1 MRNPLPLSVCCDY
14 DSLFPYLIAS
24 SPSAPVTN
32 TRLFWMVF
40 EFSEP
45 LLLLYNPALS
55 FLENLQLF
63 SVERLLSALC
73 APGLSGQC
81 ISFGNAQVRDAAVA
95 SNRLAFQ
102 LAVARDG
109 TVTAHIPR
117 ELITDW
123 AGNQLKEDVDK
134 SIDVR
139 GSDITLLAA
148 QLLAFSRGSFRPE
161 VRFQFSTAV
170 EIAPN
175 SSRAICSWDGRS
187 ASRHCVAPRDTR
199 IRGDAVR
206 VDLDAVYSP
215 RNVYAMS
222 IPPGYLCDRYR
233 NFFEGFAE
241 DSFRVSSR
249 ALWPI
254 ELAHAANPGWIALA
268 LLLFAAGS
276 FIAIAGWGCR
286 SGVTGRYK
294 NVYHSVTAANALL
307 LALVYLGCW
316 LLLFAEW
323 TQQLSPLLVN
333 CIVLVLAA
341 LALASSVALI
351 HVSPWLALRL
361 FSATLGFVLGIAL
374 ERLATDCA
382 LYAVGFIAAYASR
395 LRLTPSDLYLAFALL
410 PVIFAVIFAAIPM
423 VWQWQ
428 FLAGIAATASGF
440 LVESVFLV
448 IMESLHG
455 TEMLGKSCNLLA
467 DGLELLTFG
476 VVGVGVYHVQRKVGM
491 GGGNEAQM
499 HATEQFHEYY
509 FGKGTKTGRKREKKG
524 GKGGKNAKNAK
535 NALKMKKKSKKE
547 EKWAK
552 ESGMRRRKA
561 QYPMQ
566 EIEEGSRSCIT
577 NV

>member
-1 MRNPLPLSVCCDY
+1 MRNPLPLSICCDY

-24 SPSAPVTN
+24 SPSVPVTN

-139 GSDITLLAA
+139 GSDITLLAS
-148 QLLAFSRGSFRPE
+148 QLIAFSRGSFRPE

-175 SSRAICSWDGRS
+175 SSRSICSWDGRS
-187 ASRHCVAPRDTR
+187 ASRHCVAPRDVR
-199 IRGDAVR
+199 ILGDAVR
-206 VDLDAVYSP
+206 VDLDAAYSP

-222 IPPGYLCDRYR
+222 IPPGFLCDRYR
-233 NFFEGFAE
+233 NFYEGFAE
-241 DSFRVSSR
+241 EAFRVSSR

-254 ELAHAANPGWIALA
+254 ELAHAANAGWIALA
-268 LLLFAAGS
+268 LLLVVAGG

-286 SGVTGRYK
+286 QGVMCRYK

-307 LALVYLGCW
+307 VALVYLGCW

-323 TQQLSPLLVN
+323 TQRLPPLLANGV
-333 CIVLVLAA
+333 VLVLAA
-341 LALASSVALI
+341 LALASSVAVI
-351 HVSPWLALRL
+351 RVSPWLALRL
-361 FSATLGFVLGIAL
+361 FSATLGFVLGVGL

-382 LYAVGFIAAYASR
+382 LYAIGFIAA
-395 LRLTPSDLYLAFALL
+395 
-410 PVIFAVIFAAIPM
+410 
-423 VWQWQ
+423 
-428 FLAGIAATASGF
+428 
-440 LVESVFLV
+440 
-448 IMESLHG
+448 
-455 TEMLGKSCNLLA
+455 
-467 DGLELLTFG
+467 
-476 VVGVGVYHVQRKVGM
+476 
-491 GGGNEAQM
+491 
-499 HATEQFHEYY
+499 
-509 FGKGTKTGRKREKKG
+509 
-524 GKGGKNAKNAK
+524 
-535 NALKMKKKSKKE
+535 
-547 EKWAK
+547 
-552 ESGMRRRKA
+552 
-561 QYPMQ
+561 
-566 EIEEGSRSCIT
+566 
-577 NV
+577 

>member
-24 SPSAPVTN
+24 SPSVPVTN

-55 FLENLQLF
+55 FLENLQLV

-102 LAVARDG
+102 LAVVRDG

-117 ELITDW
+117 GLITDW

-139 GSDITLLAA
+139 GSDITLLAM
-148 QLLAFSRGSFRPE
+148 QLIAFSRGSFRPE

-175 SSRAICSWDGRS
+175 STRSICSWDGRS
-187 ASRHCVAPRDTR
+187 AARHCVAPRDTR
-199 IRGDAVR
+199 ILGDAVR
-206 VDLDAVYSP
+206 VDLDAAYSP

-233 NFFEGFAE
+233 NFYEGFAE
-241 DSFRVSSR
+241 DAFRVSSR

-254 ELAHAANPGWIALA
+254 EWAHAANPAWIALA
-268 LLLFAAGS
+268 FLLFFAGS

-286 SGVTGRYK
+286 EGLIHRYK
-294 NVYHSVTAANALL
+294 NVYHSVTAASALL
-307 LALVYLGCW
+307 VTLVYLGCW

-323 TQQLSPLLVN
+323 TQQIPPLLVN
-333 CIVLVLAA
+333 CVVLVLAA
-341 LALASSVALI
+341 LAVASSVAVI

-361 FSATLGFVLGIAL
+361 FSATLGLVLGIVL

-382 LYAVGFIAAYASR
+382 LYAVGFIAAYAPR
-395 LRLTPSDLYLAFALL
+395 RPTLTPSDLYLAFALL
-410 PVIFAVIFAAIPM
+410 PAFCAVVFAGIPM

-428 FLAGIAATASGF
+428 FLAGIATTASGF
-440 LVESVFLV
+440 LVEGVFLV
-448 IMESLHG
+448 IMENLRA

-467 DGLELLTFG
+467 DGLELLAFG
-476 VVGVGVYHVQRKVGM
+476 VVAVGVYHVQRKVGTR
-491 GGGNEAQM
+491 GGGEA
-499 HATEQFHEYY
+499 
-509 FGKGTKTGRKREKKG
+509 
-524 GKGGKNAKNAK
+524 
-535 NALKMKKKSKKE
+535 
-547 EKWAK
+547 
-552 ESGMRRRKA
+552 
-561 QYPMQ
+561 
-566 EIEEGSRSCIT
+566 
-577 NV
+577 

>member
-1 MRNPLPLSVCCDY
+1 M
-14 DSLFPYLIAS
+14 
-24 SPSAPVTN
+24 
-32 TRLFWMVF
+32 
-40 EFSEP
+40 
-45 LLLLYNPALS
+45 
-55 FLENLQLF
+55 
-63 SVERLLSALC
+63 
-73 APGLSGQC
+73 
-81 ISFGNAQVRDAAVA
+81 
-95 SNRLAFQ
+95 
-102 LAVARDG
+102 
-109 TVTAHIPR
+109 
-117 ELITDW
+117 
-123 AGNQLKEDVDK
+123 
-134 SIDVR
+134 
-139 GSDITLLAA
+139 
-148 QLLAFSRGSFRPE
+148 
-161 VRFQFSTAV
+161 
-170 EIAPN
+170 
-175 SSRAICSWDGRS
+175 
-187 ASRHCVAPRDTR
+187 
-199 IRGDAVR
+199 
-206 VDLDAVYSP
+206 
-215 RNVYAMS
+215 
-222 IPPGYLCDRYR
+222 
-233 NFFEGFAE
+233 
-241 DSFRVSSR
+241 
-249 ALWPI
+249 
-254 ELAHAANPGWIALA
+254 
-268 LLLFAAGS
+268 
-276 FIAIAGWGCR
+276 
-286 SGVTGRYK
+286 
-294 NVYHSVTAANALL
+294 TAANALL

-361 FSATLGFVLGIAL
+361 FSATLGVVLGIAL

-382 LYAVGFIAAYASR
+382 LYAVGFIAAYAPRS
-395 LRLTPSDLYLAFALL
+395 RLTPSDLYLAFALL

-476 VVGVGVYHVQRKVGM
+476 VVGVGVYHVQRKVGIE
-491 GGGNEAQM
+491 GGNEAQM

-509 FGKGTKTGRKREKKG
+509 FGKGTKTGRRREKKG

-535 NALKMKKKSKKE
+535 NAQKMKKKSKKE